1 MKVDWIERLGT
12 EPITLTEAMKLIGD
26 TEDYYVY
33 ILWRRYDDPPVPFY
47 VGKGHKGRLPK
58 HTMASEEDKNIYKTR
73 VLQKHK
79 RLGIDCGYSI
89 GGFFEDENDALDAE
103 RSLIAQIGRKDKQ
116 QGPLTNRTDGGDGT
130 LGHFA
135 PKRGKS
141 ASARPV
147 SAKGIRYSCLEDA
160 ADALGVTAG
169 AISSRIKNGWK
180 GYFYEDEGQRPQRV
194 EILGRYR
201 KPVSILGQQFSSAS
215 EAARELGMDVRM
227 ISKRIQYGWPGYYYI
242 KEGQLPRKT
251 IWGSRED
258 KVGVIVRGRRYETVA
273 EASRATGES
282 IAKISKR
289 CLSSNYPEYSRVDGR
304 QEEKAALPKTPE
316 PILIGHLTFSSVG
329 DAARAHNLTSGA
341 VHHRC
346 QSSNYPA
353 WRYKD
358 PEKQRVR
365 EVETNFS
372 SIPIEVEVNGV
383 KYESQSAAARFH
395 GIDINTAKK
404 RFRSTSFP
412 TWVCHG
418 VEKQVP
424 RDGRK
429 GLITVEID
437 GRLFRSI
444 SSASRA
450 LNIPRAEIRKR
461 LDSPEWRNFKLSG
474 PSS

>member
-12 EPITLTEAMKLIGD
+12 EPVTFTEAKKLIGD
-26 TEDYYVY
+26 AEDYYVY
-33 ILWRRYDDPPVPFY
+33 ILWRRYEDPPVPFY
-47 VGKGHKGRLPK
+47 VGKGHRDRLSK
-58 HTMASEEDKNIYKTR
+58 HAMASEAGNNIYKTR
-73 VLQKHK
+73 VLEKHK
-79 RLGIDCGYSI
+79 RLGINCGYSI
-89 GGFFEDENDALDAE
+89 WGFFENENDALDAE
-103 RSLIAQIGRKDKQ
+103 RALIARIGRKDKR
-116 QGPLTNRTDGGDGT
+116 QGPLTNKTDGGDGT
-130 LGHFA
+130 LGHLA
-135 PKRGKS
+135 LKRGES
-141 ASARPV
+141 ACARPV
-147 SAKGIRYSCLEDA
+147 FAEGVRYGCLEDA
-160 ADALGVTAG
+160 ADALEVTAG
-169 AISSRIKNGWK
+169 AVSSRIKNGWK

-251 IWGSRED
+251 IWESRED
-258 KVGVIVRGRRYETVA
+258 KVSVIVRGKRYETVA

-289 CLSSNYPEYSRVDGR
+289 CLSSNYSEYSRVDGR
-304 QEEKAALPKTPE
+304 QEEKTALPKIPE
-316 PILIGHLTFSSVG
+316 PILVGHLTFSSVG
-329 DAARAHNLTSGA
+329 DAARAHKLTSGA

-358 PEKQRVR
+358 PEKQRAR
-365 EVETNFS
+365 EVETKFS

-395 GIDINTAKK
+395 GIDINTAKR
-404 RFRSTSFP
+404 RFRSASFP
-412 TWVCHG
+412 TWICNG
-418 VEKQVP
+418 VGKELPK
-424 RDGRK
+424 DGRE
-429 GLITVEID
+429 GLIAVEID
-437 GRLFRSI
+437 GRIFRSV

-450 LNIPRAEIRKR
+450 LNIPRAEIKKR
-461 LDSPEWRNFKLSG
+461 LDSPEWKNFKLRN
-474 PSS
+474 SSS